1 MENKLKPG
9 RYMNV
14 YSLNEFLKS
23 KNDFVDFVEKVKGI
37 EKHTGVEDFY
47 YSTADLKNVIP
58 SDQFRLIECEV
69 VTSWVLVE

>member
-14 YSLNEFLKS
+14 SSLTEFLKS
-23 KNDFVDFVEKVKGI
+23 NDDFTDIVEKVKGI
-37 EKHTGVEDFY
+37 EKHTGVEDVY

-69 VTSWVLVE
+69 VTYLVFN

>member
-14 YSLNEFLKS
+14 SSLNEFLKS
-23 KNDFVDFVEKVKGI
+23 KNDFVYFVEKVKCI
-37 EKHTGVEDFY
+37 ETHTGVEDVY

-58 SDQFRLIECEV
+58 GDQFRLVECEV
-69 VTSWVLVE
+69 VTIWVLVE